1 MNDSPGS
8 PAATFSTPHV
18 PRWRATLAGVLLLAG
33 WGLLTAR
40 LIQLQGSQH
49 AQLHSRVSRQSVHE
63 EVLPA
68 RPGDI
73 LDRSGQALA
82 MTIECESLYAVPSG
96 MQDPLQFAWQ
106 VSSVLNLNT
115 DELYDRLVRHR
126 DKQFLWV
133 RRRLDDRQVEQLR
146 QLKLPPGTWG
156 LRTEFQR
163 RYLHDGYAA
172 HVIGLRDIDNRG
184 QGGLEEALE
193 SDLRGEDGI
202 RVLARDA
209 RGVLMEV
216 DEALSRPPQP
226 GRTVVSSIDL
236 PLQIRT
242 EELLDELVDEW
253 RPRGACA
260 IVMEPWSGEVLAM
273 ASRPAFHPDHLEAVE
288 ERAWKNLAVSAVF
301 EPGSTFKPM
310 ITGWALEQGCLQR
323 DEEIDCSYGVY
334 RMGPRILHDHH
345 SYGRLSVTDV
355 LVKSSNIGMAK
366 IGERLGLDRLYE
378 GVRSFGFGQV
388 TGIELP
394 GELPGIVHPRDDW
407 TVYSLGSVPM
417 GQELAVTPLQL
428 LTAHAALANGG
439 LLRRP
444 TLLRRSLRRQNSGAT
459 ATAAAG
465 EHIDSVLLN
474 RETAEWLVR
483 EPMTQVV
490 ERGTAK
496 AARLPGVSLFGK
508 TGTAQKLDPDTGT
521 YSDRAWVVS
530 FVCGSPADSP
540 RVVVLV
546 MVDEPTAPG
555 IHYGGTVAAP
565 TAARLTAEAAQR
577 AVELGL
583 PEGGAALRT
592 VQREPPTGGAGRR

>member
-1 MNDSPGS
+1 MNDVDQPAQT
-8 PAATFSTPHV
+8 AATPRGSY
-18 PRWRATLAGVLLLAG
+18 RWRAVLVRFVMLTG
-33 WGLLTAR
+33 WIILVGR
-40 LIQLQGSQH
+40 LIQLQATQH
-49 AQLHSRVSRQSVHE
+49 AQLQVRVARQSVHR

-82 MTIECESLYAVPSG
+82 MTIECESLFAVPAKIS
-96 MQDPLQFAWQ
+96 DPLRFAWQ
-106 VSSVLNLNT
+106 VSSILNLNT
-115 DELYDRLVRHR
+115 DELYNSLLQSRE
-126 DKQFLWV
+126 KQFLWI
-133 RRRLDDRQVEQLR
+133 RRRLNEQQAEQIRNLD
-146 QLKLPPGTWG
+146 LPAGSWG
-156 LRTEFQR
+156 LRTEFLR

-184 QGGLEEALE
+184 QGGLEESLDQA
-193 SDLRGEDGI
+193 LRGVDGV
-202 RVLARDA
+202 RVFARDA
-209 RGVLMEV
+209 RGVLMDV
-216 DEALSRPPQP
+216 DQQQSRPARA
-226 GRTVVSSIDL
+226 GRSVVSSIDL

-242 EELLDELVDEW
+242 EQLLDELVQEW
-253 RPRGACA
+253 RPKGACA
-260 IVMEPWSGEVLAM
+260 IVMEPWSGEVLSM
-273 ASRPAFHPDHLEAVE
+273 ASRPAFHPERLESVD

-310 ITGWALEQGCLQR
+310 ITGWALERGCLQR
-323 DEEIDCSYGVY
+323 DEQIDCSYGVY
-334 RMGPRILHDHH
+334 RMGPRVLHDHH

-366 IGERLGLDRLYE
+366 IGEKLGLDQLYE
-378 GVRSFGFGQV
+378 GVRSFGFGRL

-394 GELPGIVHPRDDW
+394 GELPGIVHPRADW
-407 TVYSLGSVPM
+407 TIYSLGSIPM

-439 LLRRP
+439 QLRRP
-444 TLLRRSLRRQNSGAT
+444 TLLRRSLQPELASVDT
-459 ATAAAG
+459 ATVAAG
-465 EHIDSVLLN
+465 EAVDSLLLS

-483 EPMTQVV
+483 EPMRQVV

-496 AARLPGVSLFGK
+496 AARLPGISLFGK
-508 TGTAQKLDPDTGT
+508 TGTAQKLDPETGT

-530 FVCGSPADSP
+530 FVCGAPAEAP

-565 TAARLTAEAAQR
+565 TAARLTAIAEQR
-577 AVELGL
+577 VAELGL
-583 PEGGAALRT
+583 PASTESTRIS
-592 VQREPPTGGAGRR
+592 QKP

>member
-1 MNDSPGS
+1 ML
-8 PAATFSTPHV
+8 T
-18 PRWRATLAGVLLLAG
+18 G
-33 WGLLTAR
+33 WIILVGR
-40 LIQLQGSQH
+40 LIQLQATQH
-49 AQLHSRVSRQSVHE
+49 AQLQVRVARQSVHR

-82 MTIECESLYAVPSG
+82 MTIECESLFAVPAKIS
-96 MQDPLQFAWQ
+96 DPLRFAWQ
-106 VSSVLNLNT
+106 VSSILNLNT
-115 DELYDRLVRHR
+115 DELYNSLLQSRE
-126 DKQFLWV
+126 KQFLWI
-133 RRRLDDRQVEQLR
+133 RRRLNEQQAEQIRNLD
-146 QLKLPPGTWG
+146 LPAGSWG
-156 LRTEFQR
+156 LRTEFLR

-184 QGGLEEALE
+184 QGGLEESLDQA
-193 SDLRGEDGI
+193 LRGVDGV
-202 RVLARDA
+202 RVFARDA
-209 RGVLMEV
+209 RGVLMDV
-216 DEALSRPPQP
+216 DQQQSRPARA
-226 GRTVVSSIDL
+226 GRSVVSSIDL

-242 EELLDELVDEW
+242 EQLLDELVQEW
-253 RPRGACA
+253 RPKGACA
-260 IVMEPWSGEVLAM
+260 IVMEPWSGEVLSM
-273 ASRPAFHPDHLEAVE
+273 ASRPAFHPERLESVD

-310 ITGWALEQGCLQR
+310 ITGWALERGCLQR
-323 DEEIDCSYGVY
+323 DEQIDCSYGVY
-334 RMGPRILHDHH
+334 RMGPRVLHDHH

-366 IGERLGLDRLYE
+366 IGEKLGLDQLYE
-378 GVRSFGFGQV
+378 GVKSFGFGRL

-394 GELPGIVHPRDDW
+394 GELPGIVHPRADW
-407 TVYSLGSVPM
+407 TIYSLGSIPM

-439 LLRRP
+439 QLRRP
-444 TLLRRSLRRQNSGAT
+444 TLLRRSLQPELAT
-459 ATAAAG
+459 ADTATVAAG
-465 EHIDSVLLN
+465 EAVDSLLLS

-483 EPMTQVV
+483 EPMRQVV

-496 AARLPGVSLFGK
+496 AARLPGISLFGK
-508 TGTAQKLDPDTGT
+508 TGTAQKLDPETGT

-530 FVCGSPADSP
+530 FVCGAPAEAP

-565 TAARLTAEAAQR
+565 TAARLTAIAEQR
-577 AVELGL
+577 VAELGL
-583 PEGGAALRT
+583 PASTESTRIS
-592 VQREPPTGGAGRR
+592 QKP

>member
-1 MNDSPGS
+1 MNDVDQ
-8 PAATFSTPHV
+8 PAQTASTPCGSY
-18 PRWRATLAGVLLLAG
+18 RWRAVLVRFVMLTG
-33 WGLLTAR
+33 WIILVGR
-40 LIQLQGSQH
+40 LIQLQATQH
-49 AQLHSRVSRQSVHE
+49 AQLQVRVARQSVHR

-82 MTIECESLYAVPSG
+82 MTIECESLFAVPAKIS
-96 MQDPLQFAWQ
+96 DPLRFAWQ
-106 VSSVLNLNT
+106 VSSILNLNT
-115 DELYDRLVRHR
+115 DELYNSLLQSRE
-126 DKQFLWV
+126 KQFLWI
-133 RRRLDDRQVEQLR
+133 RRRLNEQQAEQIRNLD
-146 QLKLPPGTWG
+146 LPAGSWG
-156 LRTEFQR
+156 LRTEFLR

-184 QGGLEEALE
+184 QGGLEESLDQA
-193 SDLRGEDGI
+193 LRGVDGV
-202 RVLARDA
+202 RVFARDA
-209 RGVLMEV
+209 RGVLMDV
-216 DEALSRPPQP
+216 DQQQSRPARA
-226 GRTVVSSIDL
+226 GRSVVSSIDL

-242 EELLDELVDEW
+242 EQLLDELVQEW
-253 RPRGACA
+253 RPKGACA
-260 IVMEPWSGEVLAM
+260 IVMEPWSGEVLSM
-273 ASRPAFHPDHLEAVE
+273 ASRPAFHPERLESVD

-310 ITGWALEQGCLQR
+310 ITGWALERGCLQR
-323 DEEIDCSYGVY
+323 DEQIDCSYGVY
-334 RMGPRILHDHH
+334 RMGPRVLHDHH

-366 IGERLGLDRLYE
+366 IGEKLGLDQLYE
-378 GVRSFGFGQV
+378 GVRSFGFGRL

-394 GELPGIVHPRDDW
+394 GELPGIVHPRADW
-407 TVYSLGSVPM
+407 TIYSLGSIPM

-439 LLRRP
+439 QLRRP
-444 TLLRRSLRRQNSGAT
+444 TLLRRSLQPELAT
-459 ATAAAG
+459 ADTATVAAG
-465 EHIDSVLLN
+465 EAVDSLLLS

-483 EPMTQVV
+483 EPMRQVV

-496 AARLPGVSLFGK
+496 AARLPGISLFGK
-508 TGTAQKLDPDTGT
+508 TGTAQKLDPETGT

-530 FVCGSPADSP
+530 FVCGAPAEAP

-565 TAARLTAEAAQR
+565 TAARLTAIAEQR
-577 AVELGL
+577 VAELGL
-583 PEGGAALRT
+583 PASTESTRIS
-592 VQREPPTGGAGRR
+592 QKP

>member
-1 MNDSPGS
+1 MNDVDQPAQA
-8 PAATFSTPHV
+8 AATPRSSY
-18 PRWRATLAGVLLLAG
+18 RWRAVLVRFVMLTG
-33 WGLLTAR
+33 WIILVGR
-40 LIQLQGSQH
+40 LIQLQATQH
-49 AQLHSRVSRQSVHE
+49 AQLQVRVARQSVHR

-82 MTIECESLYAVPSG
+82 MTIECESLFAVPAKIS
-96 MQDPLQFAWQ
+96 DPLRFAWQ
-106 VSSVLNLNT
+106 VSSILNLNT
-115 DELYDRLVRHR
+115 DELYNSLLQSRE
-126 DKQFLWV
+126 KQFLWI
-133 RRRLDDRQVEQLR
+133 RRRLNEQQAEQIRNLD
-146 QLKLPPGTWG
+146 LPAGSWG
-156 LRTEFQR
+156 LRTEFLR

-184 QGGLEEALE
+184 QGGLEESLDQA
-193 SDLRGEDGI
+193 LRGVDGV
-202 RVLARDA
+202 RVFARDA
-209 RGVLMEV
+209 RGVLMDV
-216 DEALSRPPQP
+216 DQQQSRPARA
-226 GRTVVSSIDL
+226 GRSVVSSIDL

-242 EELLDELVDEW
+242 EQLLDELVQEW
-253 RPRGACA
+253 RPKGACA
-260 IVMEPWSGEVLAM
+260 IVMEPWSGEVLSM
-273 ASRPAFHPDHLEAVE
+273 ASRPAFHPERLESVD

-310 ITGWALEQGCLQR
+310 ITGWALERGCLQR
-323 DEEIDCSYGVY
+323 DEQIDCSYGVY
-334 RMGPRILHDHH
+334 RMGPRVLHDHH

-366 IGERLGLDRLYE
+366 IGEKLGLDQLYE
-378 GVRSFGFGQV
+378 GVRSFGFGRL

-394 GELPGIVHPRDDW
+394 GELPGIVHPRADW
-407 TVYSLGSVPM
+407 TIYSLGSIPM

-439 LLRRP
+439 QLRRP
-444 TLLRRSLRRQNSGAT
+444 TLLRRSLQPELAT
-459 ATAAAG
+459 ADTATVAAG
-465 EHIDSVLLN
+465 EAVDSLLLS

-483 EPMTQVV
+483 EPMRQVV

-496 AARLPGVSLFGK
+496 AARLPGISLFGK
-508 TGTAQKLDPDTGT
+508 TGTAQKLDPETGT

-530 FVCGSPADSP
+530 FVCGAPAEAP

-565 TAARLTAEAAQR
+565 TAARLTAIAEQR
-577 AVELGL
+577 VAELGL
-583 PEGGAALRT
+583 PASTESTRIS
-592 VQREPPTGGAGRR
+592 QKP